1 MRWPFWV
8 AVVFQLCLIGGN
20 ADEIHAID
28 RIPDFLGGTSK
39 NIHLQKLSGHEK
51 AAVGRPC
58 NSIPYDD
65 YSNTSLGS

>member
-1 MRWPFWV
+1 M
-8 AVVFQLCLIGGN
+8 ALT
-20 ADEIHAID
+20 DEEKA
-28 RIPDFLGGTSK
+28 RVLEGTSK

-51 AAVGRPC
+51 AAAGRPC